1 MGRLYSPYSVNQ
13 LDKEETYRNDEM
25 ALHHLM
31 PLIERGDEDAAICGI
46 LLTRNTDSRVYNLE
60 IALRICR
67 ILIASDA
74 SSMQGLGYITMVEIY
89 DGMNDYGNAFQAYY
103 TWAQQGNALCEYT
116 VGSCFYPGRGV
127 NEDIDQAAYWWYKA
141 AQHGNED
148 ATNAVNEIIN
158 IGNGDF
164 QAGVQNIK
172 NSKLR
177 EQNQHDGY
185 GNSQGATSKSSG
197 CYVATCVYGS
207 YDCPEV
213 WTLRRFRDN
222 DLASTWY
229 GRTFIKLYYA
239 FSPTIVKLLG
249 NNKLFRYRWRKR
261 LDKLVLKLQK
271 RGVLSTPYSDKKW

>member
-1 MGRLYSPYSVNQ
+1 
-13 LDKEETYRNDEM
+13 M

-177 EQNQHDGY
+177 ERQ
-185 GNSQGATSKSSG
+185 
-197 CYVATCVYGS
+197 
-207 YDCPEV
+207 
-213 WTLRRFRDN
+213 L
-222 DLASTWY
+222 
-229 GRTFIKLYYA
+229 
-239 FSPTIVKLLG
+239 
-249 NNKLFRYRWRKR
+249 
-261 LDKLVLKLQK
+261 
-271 RGVLSTPYSDKKW
+271 